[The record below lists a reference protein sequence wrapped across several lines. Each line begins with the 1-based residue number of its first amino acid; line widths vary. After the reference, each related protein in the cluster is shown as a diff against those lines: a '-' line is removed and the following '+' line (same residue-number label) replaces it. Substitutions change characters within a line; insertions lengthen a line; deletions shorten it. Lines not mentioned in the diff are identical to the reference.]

1 MDNLITF
8 YNFLD
13 LTGVDKGNT
22 LVSLSRA
29 SNVIMIMGFGS
40 HKFPLVTGC
49 HRLFCGVRLVLGKL
63 QGGEKCMNQFWGI
76 LGLRRK

>member
-13 LTGVDKGNT
+13 LTSVGKGNT

-29 SNVIMIMGFGS
+29 SNVIVIMGLGPRVSFGD
-40 HKFPLVTGC
+40 
-49 HRLFCGVRLVLGKL
+49 RLTHAVLW
-63 QGGEKCMNQFWGI
+63 F
-76 LGLRRK
+76 